1 MRKQKKNSKNVKRLR
16 GCAALLLCGL
26 LVCGM
31 LAGCSKADVQ
41 KDTQN
46 TGSPVEAEDILIQT
60 SYGTLHYP
68 GNWQE
73 YVTIRQEQS
82 GSVVLVTFETEID
95 GAKYELFRISIGQD
109 EGSVVG
115 SLTDSTGTQRN
126 VCLHVDELPAD
137 SGLEE
142 SEQTRFYAMQEDLN
156 YLIDHLK

>member
-16 GCAALLLCGL
+16 GCAVLLLCGL

-31 LAGCSKADVQ
+31 LAGCSKADEQ

-82 GSVVLVTFETEID
+82 GSAILALRLAMFVIPNVLALVQVILSCMYPLSQEKMEEVNTEL
-95 GAKYELFRISIGQD
+95 EMRHS
-109 EGSVVG
+109 
-115 SLTDSTGTQRN
+115 N
-126 VCLHVDELPAD
+126 PNHVPVDVQL
-137 SGLEE
+137 
-142 SEQTRFYAMQEDLN
+142 
-156 YLIDHLK
+156 

>member
-95 GAKYELFRISIGQD
+95 GAKYELMSKVTPATQS
-109 EGSVVG
+109 SVPIIPTIVARG
-115 SLTDSTGTQRN
+115 
-126 VCLHVDELPAD
+126 E
-137 SGLEE
+137 
-142 SEQTRFYAMQEDLN
+142 F
-156 YLIDHLK
+156 LKILMIIN

>member
-16 GCAALLLCGL
+16 GCAVLLLCGL

-31 LAGCSKADVQ
+31 LAGCSKADEQ

-82 GSVVLVTFETEID
+82 SSAVLVTFETEID

>member
-16 GCAALLLCGL
+16 GCAVLLLCGL

-82 GSVVLVTFETEID
+82 GSAVLVTFETEID

-115 SLTDSTGTQRN
+115 SITDDSGTQRN
-126 VCLHVDELPAD
+126 VYLNVDEAPD
-137 SGLEE
+137 E
-142 SEQTRFYAMQEDLN
+142 SSVGEGEMSRYYAMQEDLN
-156 YLIDHLK
+156 YLIEHLK